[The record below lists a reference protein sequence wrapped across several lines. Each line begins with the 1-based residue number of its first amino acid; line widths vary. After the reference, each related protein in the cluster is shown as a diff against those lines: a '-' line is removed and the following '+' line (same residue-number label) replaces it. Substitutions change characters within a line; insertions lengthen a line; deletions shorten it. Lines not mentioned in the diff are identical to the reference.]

1 MTEQHLHEHTHEH
14 KVNHETTSHEEKSF
28 MQKFEH
34 ALGGKKVINIVFL
47 GVGLTL
53 FLLNISGILSFLP
66 RSYNITAF
74 DVSVFSSIVIIIYAT
89 YALHEEN

>member
-1 MTEQHLHEHTHEH
+1 MTQEHIHEQHTHEH
-14 KVNHETTSHEEKSF
+14 KVNHEPSHEQKSF
-28 MQKFEH
+28 IQKFEH

-53 FLLNISGILSFLP
+53 FLLNISGLLSFLP

-74 DVSVFSSIVIIIYAT
+74 DVSVFSSMVIIIYAT